1 MVLGDGASFMPGR
14 PWGAEENP
22 RGTGLQDNSPA
33 AEDFFRKPGPLC
45 FLASSLGLAEYLGAA
60 TGDRLYAMKHTLLL
74 ISALT
79 ALAAPLHAQNPDGFK
94 ELKIGDAAPDFK
106 LIGIDHKTMA
116 LGDFKDSKF
125 LAVAFTSNHC
135 PVSNAA
141 FPRFIKLYHEF
152 KDRGFGVVAI
162 NPNHPDGL
170 RPDELGYS
178 KYGDS
183 FEEMKGNAKDKGFPF
198 PYLYDGETQTTAM
211 AYGCLATPHIFLFDQ
226 DRKLRYKGRIDDCRF
241 PGDDLVKV
249 PDLRNALV
257 ALIEGKSVPV
267 EITGPLGCSTK
278 WRTKKAAVLKDDE
291 KWASLP
297 VSIETI
303 DAAGVAKLVANPTNK
318 YRLINIWSTTCAPCV
333 EEFPGLVSVA
343 RRMGLR
349 PFELITISTDA
360 PEDKAKAEA
369 FLKKNH
375 AGLPGHLSAGLEKE
389 GRKTNSYLYTEASMG
404 PLIKVLDPEWKG
416 TQPHTVLIAPGG
428 EIAFRQEGPITQTEL
443 LEKVLAVLT
452 PYFQPPK

>member
-1 MVLGDGASFMPGR
+1 MNRLLLLMPC
-14 PWGAEENP
+14 
-22 RGTGLQDNSPA
+22 LI
-33 AEDFFRKPGPLC
+33 
-45 FLASSLGLAEYLGAA
+45 GLA
-60 TGDRLYAMKHTLLL
+60 M
-74 ISALT
+74 
-79 ALAAPLHAQNPDGFK
+79 PLSAQNPAGFK
-94 ELKIGDAAPDFK
+94 ELNIGDPAPDFK
-106 LIGIDHKTMA
+106 LIGIDGKTMTLA
-116 LGDFKDSKF
+116 DFRDSKF

-141 FPRFIKLYHEF
+141 FPRFIKLYHEL

-183 FEEMKGNAKDKGFPF
+183 FEEMKGNAKDKNFPF

-211 AYGCLATPHIFLFDQ
+211 AYGCLATPHIFLFDHE
-226 DRKLRYKGRIDDCRF
+226 RKLRYKGRIDDCRF
-241 PGDDLVKV
+241 AGDDLVKQ
-249 PDLRNALV
+249 PDLRNAVV

-267 EITGPLGCSTK
+267 EVTAPLGCSTK

-303 DAAGVAKLVANPTNK
+303 DAAGVAKLRANPTNK
-318 YRLINIWSTTCAPCV
+318 YRLINVWSTTCAPCV
-333 EEFPGLVSVA
+333 EEFPGLVSVS

-349 PFELITISTDA
+349 PFELITISTDL

-375 AGLPGHLSAGLEKE
+375 AGLPGHLKAGLAKE
-389 GRKTNSYLYTEASMG
+389 GRATNSYLYTEASMD
-404 PLIKVLDPEWKG
+404 PLIKALDPEWKG
-416 TQPHTVLIAPGG
+416 AQPHTVLIAPGG
-428 EIAFRQEGPITQTEL
+428 EIAFRHNGPISQTEL
-443 LEKVLAVLT
+443 LEKVLEVLT
-452 PYFQPPK
+452 PYFQPAK